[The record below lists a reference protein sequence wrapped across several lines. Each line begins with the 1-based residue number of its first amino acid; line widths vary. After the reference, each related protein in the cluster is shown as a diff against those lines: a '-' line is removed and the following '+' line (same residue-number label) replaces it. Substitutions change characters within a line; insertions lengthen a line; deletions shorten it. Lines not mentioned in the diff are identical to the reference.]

1 MIGKTGVQFRT
12 TLPVDSVMCVCV
24 CVCETVSS
32 SRDDLNIQKGVKS
45 ACQCYN
51 TRVIIFLHGKG
62 DGSGISNKSVQKER
76 AGGVKRERLNEKRQ
90 QLISYRLVL

>member
-1 MIGKTGVQFRT
+1 
-12 TLPVDSVMCVCV
+12 MCV
-24 CVCETVSS
+24 TVSG

-76 AGGVKRERLNEKRQ
+76 EGEESKERECGKRED
-90 QLISYRLVL
+90 

>member
-1 MIGKTGVQFRT
+1 
-12 TLPVDSVMCVCV
+12 VCL
-24 CVCETVSS
+24 TVPS

-62 DGSGISNKSVQKER
+62 DGSGVSNKSVQRGEGER
-76 AGGVKRERLNEKRQ
+76 QRASREKTEWEKAAINK
-90 QLISYRLVL
+90 L